1 MLYSRNMKI
10 YGRNDTQRRRTTGY
24 LSVALACMVAMS
36 PVSLTP
42 REAKAEV
49 ATVLTVAA
57 ASASLLSL
65 FVSWFDS
72 GSNVTALTVQQNR
85 DMSRKNL
92 MVLKQFN
99 DRLNKYNQAMGT
111 LLKKI
116 DDLPAAI
123 RKEFERT
130 WQQRDAR

>member
-65 FVSWFDS
+65 FVSWFDLRFS
-72 GSNVTALTVQQNR
+72 ALCLGQQTHR
-85 DMSRKNL
+85 
-92 MVLKQFN
+92 
-99 DRLNKYNQAMGT
+99 RLHAT
-111 LLKKI
+111 
-116 DDLPAAI
+116 
-123 RKEFERT
+123 T
-130 WQQRDAR
+130 